1 MKVTLGARQRTQ
13 LVTWIRPSP
22 QFRKDYS
29 RYTAIS
35 QWHDVFECVIQPMK
49 VNPLRKSRVPGEG
62 WDGTN
67 LEQLS
72 NATHEPF
79 VGNWSTHESLG
90 SNSIELE
97 LRNFDV
103 FRSVLNR
110 YRGAIKIWT
119 NRRQTGPPGA
129 VRLER
134 DQIRRPAACNFRLI
148 GVISGLMRSVNRR
161 RLRLS

>member
-1 MKVTLGARQRTQ
+1 
-13 LVTWIRPSP
+13 
-22 QFRKDYS
+22 
-29 RYTAIS
+29 
-35 QWHDVFECVIQPMK
+35 MK

-67 LEQLS
+67 LEQLN

-103 FRSVLNR
+103 FRSVFNGNSR
-110 YRGAIKIWT
+110 AIKIWT
-119 NRRQTGPPGA
+119 NRCRMGPPG
-129 VRLER
+129 VVPLER
-134 DQIRRPAACNFRLI
+134 DQIRRSAAWHFRLI
-148 GVISGLMRSVNRR
+148 GVISGLMRSVNRQR
-161 RLRLS
+161 FELKVRLLRVGCEIGYVRCMCQKLLQVILILSRFYRLFCMSNSSLDV